1 VNVLKEI
8 WREAWQPPD
17 RRPAWQWCEDHIEG
31 IPYSPNPGR
40 FRSENSPWIREV
52 MESLVD
58 PRICLGS
65 VIQDHCT
72 GTHPL
77 LPCCFTPT
85 RRGYGKGFLALPL
98 NALTPVPFIGT
109 GVRADVVMMKAW

>member
-1 VNVLKEI
+1 MNVLKEI

-17 RRPAWQWCEDHIEG
+17 RRPAWEWCEDHIEA

-58 PRICLGS
+58 PRI
-65 VIQDHCT
+65 
-72 GTHPL
+72 
-77 LPCCFTPT
+77 
-85 RRGYGKGFLALPL
+85 RLA
-98 NALTPVPFIGT
+98 
-109 GVRADVVMMKAW
+109 

>member
-1 VNVLKEI
+1 MDSLKEI

-52 MESLVD
+52 MEALFMMGNEFYLTHRYDKRGRCYAQGYHVTTQGN
-58 PRICLGS
+58 PWNKA
-65 VIQDHCT
+65 VIEFAHEELAT
-72 GTHPL
+72 GAIA
-77 LPCCFTPT
+77 TPNQE
-85 RRGYGKGFLALPL
+85 R
-98 NALTPVPFIGT
+98 
-109 GVRADVVMMKAW
+109 KAA